1 MSISV
6 RGVIPTCLCSH
17 EPHPLLL
24 PNLRALEPHLSMK
37 RDARYHTE
45 NGFRQIRK
53 ICDYTVVSK
62 VTKILLVKDHARKGK
77 ESFHVK
83 TKDNTCA
90 TFAVGQFN

>member
-6 RGVIPTCLCSH
+6 RGVIPTCLC
-17 EPHPLLL
+17 HPLLL
-24 PNLRALEPHLSMK
+24 PRTCALLEPHLSMK
-37 RDARYHTE
+37 RDARDHTE

-53 ICDYTVVSK
+53 IYDYTVVSK

-83 TKDNTCA
+83 TKDLTCA
-90 TFAVGQFN
+90 PFAVGQFN

>member
-1 MSISV
+1 MLVFARAPPAST
-6 RGVIPTCLCSH
+6 PAD
-17 EPHPLLL
+17 
-24 PNLRALEPHLSMK
+24 LRALEPHLSMK
-37 RDARYHTE
+37 RDARDHTE
-45 NGFRQIRK
+45 NGFQQIRK

-83 TKDNTCA
+83 TKDSTCA

>member
-1 MSISV
+1 M
-6 RGVIPTCLCSH
+6 
-17 EPHPLLL
+17 
-24 PNLRALEPHLSMK
+24 HLSPTFLWNVNA
-37 RDARYHTE
+37 RDHTE

-83 TKDNTCA
+83 TKDSTCA

>member
-1 MSISV
+1 MWSD
-6 RGVIPTCLCSH
+6 PY
-17 EPHPLLL
+17 LLVFARA
-24 PNLRALEPHLSMK
+24 PPSSTPADLRALEPHLSMK
-37 RDARYHTE
+37 RDARDHTE

-83 TKDNTCA
+83 IKDSTCA